1 MLKEKAVLYVCLFRP
16 EDADAPF
23 IRRHDLLKPG
33 TPIDMTKGYK
43 GIKGVVIKRTRSELE
58 LYVLKLDNGIHLV
71 AGPSAFV
78 PAGK

>member
-1 MLKEKAVLYVCLFRP
+1 
-16 EDADAPF
+16 
-23 IRRHDLLKPG
+23 
-33 TPIDMTKGYK
+33 MTKGYK
-43 GIKGVVIKRTRSELE
+43 GIKGVVLKRTRSELE